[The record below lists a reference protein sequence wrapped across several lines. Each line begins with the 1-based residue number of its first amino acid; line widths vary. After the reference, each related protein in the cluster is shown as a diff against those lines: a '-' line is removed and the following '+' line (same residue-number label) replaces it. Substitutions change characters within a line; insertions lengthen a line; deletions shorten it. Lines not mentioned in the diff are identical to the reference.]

1 MSSTTPSL
9 SLCTIFSESKRIIKA
24 HSRHF
29 LALSVLFLLPLSF
42 SIIVYPTLQQ
52 LLLNSTQN
60 HQSLSFLALSS
71 NNHFTSTLNNN
82 NNQPLFLALA
92 FTIFLSVFTLCAV
105 GSITYS
111 VFHGFYGRPVKLLSA
126 LKSIFTSFLPLLA
139 TTIASQI
146 IITGFVLVFA
156 VFFLLVVK
164 LVNSAGLVQFDYSS
178 PYFTGFAL
186 LVFVALLLVLV
197 NLQVNWNLASVV
209 VVVEESSWGFKPLK
223 RSASLI
229 KGYKLVAL
237 SFYLYYS
244 FFTGLII
251 WSHTALSMYLSNS
264 DWLKNWGF
272 VLQIVFPSTLLTLLF
287 LQYMAA
293 NTVLYMYCK
302 AIHGELA
309 MEIADEFAKEYV
321 SLPFDDGKVPHLVS
335 VSYAT

>member
-1 MSSTTPSL
+1 MSLTTPSL
-9 SLCTIFSESKRIIKA
+9 SLCTLLSESKRITKA

-42 SIIVYPTLQQ
+42 SITVYPTLRQ
-52 LLLNSTQN
+52 LILNSTQN
-60 HQSLSFLALSS
+60 HQSLSFVTQ
-71 NNHFTSTLNNN
+71 FTSTLHNK

-92 FTIFLSVFTLCAV
+92 YAIFASVFTLCAV
-105 GSITYS
+105 GSITFS

-126 LKSIFTSFLPLLA
+126 LRSIFTSFLPLLA

-146 IITGFVLVFA
+146 IMTGLVF
-156 VFFLLVVK
+156 VFSIFFLLVVK
-164 LVNSAGLVQFDYSS
+164 LVNSVGFTQFDYSS
-178 PYFTGFAL
+178 PYFNGFAL
-186 LVFVALLLVLV
+186 LVFVALCLVLV

-209 VVVEESSWGFKPLK
+209 VVVESSWGFKPLK
-223 RSASLI
+223 RSSSLI
-229 KGYKLVAL
+229 KGYKLVTL

-244 FFTGLII
+244 FFTGIFI
-251 WSHTALSMYLSNS
+251 WSRTALSTYLVNS

-272 VLQIVFPSTLLTLLF
+272 VLQIMILSTLLTLIF
-287 LQYMAA
+287 LQYMAV

-302 AIHGELA
+302 AKHGELA
-309 MEIADEFAKEYV
+309 MEIAEEFAEEYV

>member
-1 MSSTTPSL
+1 MSSTPPL
-9 SLCTIFSESKRIIKA
+9 NLCTVISETKRILNA

-60 HQSLSFLALSS
+60 HAPLSLQSYSYLDSTSTFDKQSLLLPLAY
-71 NNHFTSTLNNN
+71 TL
-82 NNQPLFLALA
+82 FA
-92 FTIFLSVFTLCAV
+92 FVFSLCAV

-126 LKSIFTSFLPLLA
+126 IRSIFTSFLPLLV

-146 IITGFVLVFA
+146 IVSGLVLVFA
-156 VFFLLVVK
+156 AFLFLVVK
-164 LVNSAGLVQFDYSS
+164 LINSVNGVAQFDYSS
-178 PYFTGFAL
+178 PYSMGFA
-186 LVFVALLLVLV
+186 FVVLFALLLVLV
-197 NLQVNWNLASVV
+197 HLNVNWALASVV
-209 VVVEESSWGFKPLK
+209 VVVESSWGFKPLK
-223 RSASLI
+223 RSANLI
-229 KGYKLVAL
+229 KGYKLVVL

-244 FFTGLII
+244 FFVGIFI
-251 WSHTALSMYLSNS
+251 WSHTALSMYLGDSM
-264 DWLKNWGF
+264 WKNWGF

-302 AIHGELA
+302 AMHGELA
-309 MEIADEFAKEYV
+309 TEIAEEFAKEYV

-335 VSYAT
+335 VAYAT

>member
-9 SLCTIFSESKRIIKA
+9 SLCTIISESKRIIKA

-42 SIIVYPTLQQ
+42 SLIVYPTLQQ
-52 LLLNSTQN
+52 LLLNSTRN
-60 HQSLSFLALSS
+60 HQSLSFLALSF

-82 NNQPLFLALA
+82 NYKPLFLALA

-146 IITGFVLVFA
+146 IMTGLVFVFA
-156 VFFLLVVK
+156 IFFLLVVK
-164 LVNSAGLVQFDYSS
+164 LVNSVGFNLFDYSS
-178 PYFTGFAL
+178 PYFKGFAL

-209 VVVEESSWGFKPLK
+209 VVVESSWGFKPLK
-223 RSASLI
+223 RSTSLI

-237 SFYLYYS
+237 SFY
-244 FFTGLII
+244 F
-251 WSHTALSMYLSNS
+251 

-309 MEIADEFAKEYV
+309 MEIAEEFAKEYV
-321 SLPFDDGKVPHLVS
+321 SLPSDDGKVPLLVS

>member
-9 SLCTIFSESKRIIKA
+9 SLCTIISESKRIIKA

-29 LALSVLFLLPLSF
+29 LALSVLFLLPPSF

-60 HQSLSFLALSS
+60 HQSLSFLAHSF
-71 NNHFTSTLNNN
+71 NNHFSSTLNNN

-92 FTIFLSVFTLCAV
+92 FSIFVSVFTLCAV

-126 LKSIFTSFLPLLA
+126 LKSICTSFLPLLA

-146 IITGFVLVFA
+146 IITGLVLVFA

-164 LVNSAGLVQFDYSS
+164 LVNSVGLVQFDYSS

-186 LVFVALLLVLV
+186 LVSVALLLVLV

-209 VVVEESSWGFKPLK
+209 VVVESSWGFKPLK

-309 MEIADEFAKEYV
+309 MEIAEEFAKEYV

>member
-1 MSSTTPSL
+1 MSSTMPSL
-9 SLCTIFSESKRIIKA
+9 NLCTIFSESKRIINA

-42 SIIVYPTLQQ
+42 SITVYPTLQQ

-60 HQSLSFLALSS
+60 HQSLSFLT
-71 NNHFTSTLNNN
+71 HFTSSLHNN

-92 FTIFLSVFTLCAV
+92 YTLFVSVFTLCAV

-126 LKSIFTSFLPLLA
+126 LRSIFTSFLPLLA

-146 IITGFVLVFA
+146 IMTGLVFVFA
-156 VFFLLVVK
+156 IFFLLVVK
-164 LVNSAGLVQFDYSS
+164 LVNSVGFTQFDYSS
-178 PYFTGFAL
+178 PYFKGFAL
-186 LVFVALLLVLV
+186 LVFVALFLVLV

-209 VVVEESSWGFKPLK
+209 VVVESSWGIKPLK

-229 KGYKLVAL
+229 KGYKL
-237 SFYLYYS
+237 
-244 FFTGLII
+244 
-251 WSHTALSMYLSNS
+251 
-264 DWLKNWGF
+264 DWGF
-272 VLQIVFPSTLLTLLF
+272 VLHIMIPSTLLTSLF
-287 LQYMAA
+287 LQYMAV

-309 MEIADEFAKEYV
+309 MEIAEEYV

-335 VSYAT
+335 VSFATR

>member
-9 SLCTIFSESKRIIKA
+9 NLCTIISESKRIIKA

-29 LALSVLFLLPLSF
+29 LALSVLFLLPVSF
-42 SIIVYPTLQQ
+42 SITVYPTLQQ
-52 LLLNSTQN
+52 LLLNCTQN
-60 HQSLSFLALSS
+60 PQSLSFLAQ
-71 NNHFTSTLNNN
+71 FTSTLHNNNNNN

-92 FTIFLSVFTLCAV
+92 YVIFVSVFTLFAV

-126 LKSIFTSFLPLLA
+126 LRSIFTSFLPLLA

-146 IITGFVLVFA
+146 IMTGLVFVIA
-156 VFFLLVVK
+156 FFFLLVVK
-164 LVNSAGLVQFDYSS
+164 LVNSVGFTQFDYSS
-178 PYFTGFAL
+178 PYFKGFAL
-186 LVFVALLLVLV
+186 LVFVALFLVLV

-209 VVVEESSWGFKPLK
+209 VVVESSWGLEPLK
-223 RSASLI
+223 RSSSLI
-229 KGYKLVAL
+229 KGNKLVTL

-244 FFTGLII
+244 FFTGIYF
-251 WSHTALSMYLSNS
+251 WSRTALSMYLVNS

-272 VLQIVFPSTLLTLLF
+272 VLHIMIPSTLLTLLF
-287 LQYMAA
+287 LHYMAV
-293 NTVLYMYCK
+293 NTVMYMYCK

-309 MEIADEFAKEYV
+309 MEIAEEFAKEYV

>member
-9 SLCTIFSESKRIIKA
+9 SLCTIISESRRIIKA

-42 SIIVYPTLQQ
+42 SIIVYPVLQQ

-60 HQSLSFLALSS
+60 HQSLSFLT
-71 NNHFTSTLNNN
+71 HFTSTLTNNDN
-82 NNQPLFLALA
+82 NRPLFLALA

-146 IITGFVLVFA
+146 IINGLVLVFA
-156 VFFLLVVK
+156 VFFLLVIK
-164 LVNSAGLVQFDYSS
+164 LVNSVGLVQLDYSS

-209 VVVEESSWGFKPLK
+209 VVVESSWGFKPLK
-223 RSASLI
+223 RSSSLI

-237 SFYLYYS
+237 SLYLYYS
-244 FFTGLII
+244 VFTGIFI
-251 WSHTALSMYLSNS
+251 WSHTALSMYLNNS

-309 MEIADEFAKEYV
+309 LEIADEFAKEYV